1 MYLYLVLS
9 PLPPRSSFLLP
20 LSCLRSYNDLLSQA
34 RTWEQNGEHSRA
46 IDIYLQ
52 LTTANCPSHD
62 LLQES
67 WEKAVDLAIKFAPS
81 RSADVVSLVSDRLAN
96 MGRFIQVGR
105 VGAEDKGTG

>member
-1 MYLYLVLS
+1 MYMVLS
-9 PLPPRSSFLLP
+9 PPPLPLRSSFLLP
-20 LSCLRSYNDLLSQA
+20 LSCPRSYNDLLSQA

-67 WEKAVDLAIKFAPS
+67 WEKAVDLALKFTPS
-81 RSADVVSLVSDRLAN
+81 RSADIVSLVSDRLAN

-105 VGAEDKGTG
+105 VGAEDRGMG